1 MYFDTH
7 AHYDDERFDADRD
20 ALLASLP
27 GAGVC
32 HVVNPGCD
40 AASSR
45 AAVEIARRHPH
56 VRAAVGIH
64 PEQADSFSVESLR
77 EIRDLLPLPEVVA
90 VGEVGLDYY
99 WPENPAPELQ
109 KACFRAMLELAREF
123 HKPVIVHER
132 KAGEDAMAI
141 VRQYPDVTGVFHCF
155 GGSPETALELCRRGW
170 YISFTGVLTFKNAR
184 RAPEA
189 AAAVP
194 ADRIM
199 IETDAPYMAPEPHR
213 GERNCSLFLPEI
225 AAALGAARGI
235 SGEEAALLT
244 ERNALRFF
252 GLEDNS

>member
-7 AHYDDERFDADRD
+7 AHYDDARFDADRD

-27 GAGVC
+27 ENGVS

-56 VRAAVGIH
+56 VRAAAGIH
-64 PEQADSFSVESLR
+64 PEQADRFSPEALR
-77 EIRDLLPLPEVVA
+77 EIRELLALPEVVA

-99 WPENPAPELQ
+99 WPENPSPEIQ
-109 KACFRAMLELAREF
+109 RACFRAMMELAREYR
-123 HKPVIVHER
+123 KPVLVHER
-132 KAGEDAMAI
+132 KAGEDAMEI
-141 VRQYPDVTGVFHCF
+141 VREYPDVTGVFHCF

-170 YISFTGVLTFKNAR
+170 YISFTGVLTFRNAR

-213 GERNCSLFLPEI
+213 GERSCSLHLPEI
-225 AAALGAARGI
+225 AAALGRARGI
-235 SGEEAALLT
+235 SAEEAALLT
-244 ERNALRFF
+244 EENALRFF
-252 GLEDNS
+252 RMA